1 MSSSYTAILKFNK
14 PGLGDAGWGTAVN
27 SGFTDMVEQ
36 SLTGAVSIAVTAGA
50 TTTVPLIADGAS
62 SDARNQFLAITGSLT
77 SGQTATVSLP
87 AGTSTNFKLYF
98 VKNGAGQDVTV
109 TTGGTSVVVPNGKS
123 VVVRVTNLGVEEAMT
138 YAASMS
144 LGTALPATSGGTG
157 QASYAV
163 GDLLYAST
171 TTALSKLT
179 VGATNAVLTVA
190 AGIPAWVTTLPVA
203 SGGTGAATLALN
215 NVLLGNDT
223 GAVQTVAPGTAGNLL
238 TSNGTTWTSA
248 AAPSSYAGPNSQ
260 TFDASGTFTV
270 PAGITTVYVAV
281 MAGGGGAAGGN
292 GNNTLSGGGVGGAG
306 GAAFARVS
314 GLTPLSTV
322 SVTVGSGGAGSAG
335 ANGTPSAGSAG
346 NTSSFGSHVS
356 CTGGAGGPSAGGTG
370 AAGTVTTGGS
380 ATLLVRRGP
389 SLGLTATG
397 AVGNSGTSGCGTT
410 AGGGGGAGSGGG
422 GGGGNTA
429 VSGNGGTGGLTNGVG
444 AAGSN
449 ASSGSGAAGGAGGAG
464 VQGGAANGGAA
475 GAGGANQSGGGGGGG
490 GGAVVVFW

>member
-1 MSSSYTAILKFNK
+1 MPGTNYTTNLRLANPSLN
-14 PGLGDAGWGTAVN
+14 DTGWGTTVSSGMIDLTDQAIAGLATADVTLGDVTLTIVDGSAGVN
-27 SGFTDMVEQ
+27 SARNMF
-36 SLTGAVSIAVTAGA
+36 LNITGAPGVARAVI
-50 TTTVPLIADGAS
+50 VP
-62 SDARNQFLAITGSLT
+62 
-77 SGQTATVSLP
+77 
-87 AGTSTNFKLYF
+87 TNRKLYF
-98 VKNGAGQDVTV
+98 VTNNCGQIATVKVSGQTGVAVPAGASMTLQINAAGTDVA
-109 TTGGTSVVVPNGKS
+109 P
-123 VVVRVTNLGVEEAMT
+123 AFT

-190 AGIPAWVTTLPVA
+190 AGIPSWVTTLPVA

-223 GAVQTVAPGTAGNLL
+223 GAVQTVAPGTAGNVL
-238 TSNGTTWTSA
+238 TSVGGTWASA

-270 PAGITTVYVAV
+270 PAGVTTVYVAV
-281 MAGGGGAAGGN
+281 MAGGGGGSGGN

>member
-98 VKNGAGQDVTV
+98 VKNDAGQGVTV

-190 AGIPAWVTTLPVA
+190 AGIPSWVTTLPVA

-281 MAGGGGAAGGN
+281 MAGGGGAAGGSSSI
-292 GNNTLSGGGVGGAG
+292 GIGGGAG
-306 GAAFARVS
+306 GAGAAAFARVS
-314 GLTPLSTV
+314 GLTPSSTI

-335 ANGTPSAGSAG
+335 NGPGPAAGSAG

-356 CTGGAGGPSAGGTG
+356 CTGGSGGTSTAG

-397 AVGNSGTSGCGTT
+397 AVGNFGNAGACST

-429 VSGNGGTGGLTNGVG
+429 TIGNGGAGGLANGVG
-444 AAGSN
+444 SAGSN

-464 VQGGAANGGAA
+464 VQGGAANGGAG
-475 GAGGANQSGGGGGGG
+475 GAGGSGTTGGGGGGG

>member
-1 MSSSYTAILKFNK
+1 MPSSYTSLLRFELPVQGELSGTWGNVVNTAITT
-14 PGLGDAGWGTAVN
+14 PVSEAIAGT
-27 SGFTDMVEQ
+27 T
-36 SLTGAVSIAVTAGA
+36 SISVGA
-50 TTTVPLIADGAS
+50 TDYTLTNGDGAS
-62 SDARNQFLAITGSLT
+62 ANEARKMFITATGSPGATRSVICPSASKLYVFFNNTSDGSALIFRTSGSGVTVPSGQRRLLYCDGTNVVEAVNGFGSLT
-77 SGQTATVSLP
+77 
-87 AGTSTNFKLYF
+87 
-98 VKNGAGQDVTV
+98 
-109 TTGGTSVVVPNGKS
+109 
-123 VVVRVTNLGVEEAMT
+123 
-138 YAASMS
+138 
-144 LGTALPATSGGTG
+144 LGTALGATSGGTG

-190 AGIPAWVTTLPVA
+190 AGIPAWVATRPVA
-203 SGGTGAATLALN
+203 SGGTGAATLAAN

-223 GAVQTVAPGTAGNLL
+223 GAVQTVAPGTAGNVL
-238 TSNGTTWTSA
+238 TSVGGTWASA

-281 MAGGGGAAGGN
+281 MAGGGGAAGGSSSI
-292 GNNTLSGGGVGGAG
+292 GIGGGAG
-306 GAAFARVS
+306 GAGAAAFARVS
-314 GLTPLSTV
+314 GLTPSSTI

-335 ANGTPSAGSAG
+335 NGPGPAAGSAG

-356 CTGGAGGPSAGGTG
+356 CTGGSGGTSTAG

-397 AVGNSGTSGCGTT
+397 AVGNFGNAGACST

-429 VSGNGGTGGLTNGVG
+429 TIGNGGAGGLANGVG
-444 AAGSN
+444 SAGSN

-464 VQGGAANGGAA
+464 VQGGAANGGAG
-475 GAGGANQSGGGGGGG
+475 GAGGSGTTGGGGGGG